1 MSQLRHLRPGNKL
14 LQTLFL
20 FHPARQFK
28 TRFETVIVLFSL
40 STAWLKYVGHVFDL
54 PFLFPSSVAEPCCL
68 PVKDFSNRKSS
79 SAF

>member
-54 PFLFPSSVAEPCCL
+54 PFLISFVRRGALLPSSQRFL
-68 PVKDFSNRKSS
+68 
-79 SAF
+79 

>member
-28 TRFETVIVLFSL
+28 TRFETVIVLFFL

-54 PFLFPSSVAEPCCL
+54 PF
-68 PVKDFSNRKSS
+68 
-79 SAF
+79 